1 MRRIAAGKF
10 KATCL
15 KLMERVATTGEPLE
29 VTKRGRP
36 LVRLVP
42 AGEERPASKSI
53 FGASRHRFL
62 YLAPDAELLSVEG
75 AAWDADS

>member
-1 MRRIAAGKF
+1 VRKVAAAKF

-15 KLMERVATTGEPLE
+15 KVMDRVATTGEPIE

-42 AGEERPASKSI
+42 VEEATERSRSI
-53 FGASRHRFL
+53 FGAAKHRIL
-62 YLAPDAELLSVEG
+62 YLAPDEELFSTGEVWDVER
-75 AAWDADS
+75 